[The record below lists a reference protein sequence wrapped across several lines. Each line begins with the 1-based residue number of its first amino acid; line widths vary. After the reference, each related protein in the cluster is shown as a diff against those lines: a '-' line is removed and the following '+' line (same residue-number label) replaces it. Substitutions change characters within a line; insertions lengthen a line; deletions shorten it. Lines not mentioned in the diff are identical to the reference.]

1 MKLFNSRLAIAA
13 LESPVE
19 VDAASNFTKYEQPPT
34 IATLIGSSDYHSISD
49 DSLKDEDN
57 AGWVMQLEDSAR
69 QEWVERIRWIRLVDR
84 LAERELR
91 CPEKAEF
98 QQFLAGWQMLW
109 HTGTIDPWSPYRWML
124 QAIRDR
130 WFDPQGQPLH
140 QQPIRAWNQYLS
152 ALDRYNTMALEV
164 YTCEC
169 YEQML
174 TDLAGA
180 FFQVLPF
187 LPERYCVAA
196 CHFGVVDQFYNHLRD
211 LQEDAANGICYFPNE
226 LLDWFGVRREEILQ
240 QTAPQNPNYRKMMQ
254 FWLNEYLP
262 KLRRKVRYL
271 RTANEV
277 PLSWKVLS
285 DWSMYRYRRIEQVFR
300 ECEFDYTLFP
310 TIYWSRVRDELPI
323 MLNQVKTLQ
332 AQLQAESVVEV
343 EYAHLRGWK
352 KLTVLSSY
360 VAQLQSLSV
369 SAI

>member
-1 MKLFNSRLAIAA
+1 MKLFNSRLAVAA

-19 VDAASNFTKYEQPPT
+19 FDAASNFTQYAQPQT

-57 AGWVMQLEDSAR
+57 AGWVMQLEDSVR

-84 LAERELR
+84 LAEQELI
-91 CPEKAEF
+91 CPAKAEF
-98 QQFLAGWQMLW
+98 QQFLGNWQMLL
-109 HTGTIDPWSPYRWML
+109 HTGTIDGQSPYAWML

-130 WFDPQGQPLH
+130 WFDAQGQPLH
-140 QQPIRAWNQYLS
+140 QQPIHAWNQYLS
-152 ALDRYNTMALEV
+152 ALDRYNATTLEV

-187 LPERYCVAA
+187 LPERYGTAA

-211 LQEDAANGICYFPNE
+211 LQEDAVSGICYFPNE

-240 QTAPQNPNYRKMMQ
+240 QTAPQNSNYRKMMQ

-262 KLRRKVRYL
+262 RLRWKVRHL
-271 RTANEV
+271 RTASDV
-277 PLSWKVLS
+277 PLSWKVLG

-310 TIYWSRVRDELPI
+310 QIYWQRVREELPV
-323 MLNQVKTLQ
+323 MLDQVKTLQ
-332 AQLQAESVVEV
+332 AQLQAQNASGV

-360 VAQLQSLSV
+360 VTQLQSLSA